1 MNKYLDQAGLAYF
14 YGKLPYLTKSQ
25 INSLI
30 TTALSG
36 ISVGLTPTVVAELP
50 TTGESDKLYLVP
62 NGTSGTTDTY
72 DEYIWV
78 TNKYEKVGN
87 TSIDLSNYVT
97 TSTLNTELA
106 EKVNTADLVAIRSEE
121 HTSELQSPDHLVC
134 RLLL

>member
-14 YGKLPYLTKSQ
+14 YNKLPYLTESQ

-50 TTGESDKLYLVP
+50 TTGESDKLYLVSKDDS
-62 NGTSGTTDTY
+62 NTTDTF

-78 TNKYEKVGN
+78 TDKYEKVGN

-97 TSTLNTELA
+97 TTTLNTELDK
-106 EKVNTADLVAIRSEE
+106 KVNATDLVAITNDEI
-121 HTSELQSPDHLVC
+121 DAIMV
-134 RLLL
+134 

>member
-14 YGKLPYLTKSQ
+14 YNKLPYLTESQ

-50 TTGESDKLYLVP
+50 TTGESDKLYLVS
-62 NGTSGTTDTY
+62 NGGSDTTDTF

-78 TNKYEKVGN
+78 TDKYEKVGN

-97 TSTLNTELA
+97 TATLNTELA
-106 EKVNTADLVAIRSEE
+106 KKVNATDLVAITNAEI
-121 HTSELQSPDHLVC
+121 DAIMV
-134 RLLL
+134 

>member
-14 YGKLPYLTKSQ
+14 YNKLPYLTEGE

-36 ISVGLTPTVVAELP
+36 ISVGLT
-50 TTGESDKLYLVP
+50 TGESDKLYLVSKGGS
-62 NGTSGTTDTY
+62 NTTDTF

-78 TNKYEKVGN
+78 TDKYEKVGN
-87 TSIDLSNYVT
+87 TTIDLSNYVT

-106 EKVNTADLVAIRSEE
+106 KKVNATDLVAITNAEI
-121 HTSELQSPDHLVC
+121 DAIMV
-134 RLLL
+134 

>member
-14 YGKLPYLTKSQ
+14 YNKLPYLTESQ
-25 INSLI
+25 VNSLI

-50 TTGESDKLYLVP
+50 TTGESDKLYLVSKGGS
-62 NGTSGTTDTY
+62 NTTDTF

-78 TNKYEKVGN
+78 TDKYEKVGN

-97 TSTLNTELA
+97 TATLNTELA
-106 EKVNTADLVAIRSEE
+106 KKVNATDLVAITNAEI
-121 HTSELQSPDHLVC
+121 DAIMV
-134 RLLL
+134 

>member
-14 YGKLPYLTKSQ
+14 YNKLPYLTESQ

-50 TTGESDKLYLVP
+50 TTGESDKLYLVSK
-62 NGTSGTTDTY
+62 GGSDTTDTF

-78 TNKYEKVGN
+78 MDKYEKVGN

-97 TSTLNTELA
+97 TATLNTELA
-106 EKVNTADLVAIRSEE
+106 KKVSTTDLVAITNAEI
-121 HTSELQSPDHLVC
+121 DAIMV
-134 RLLL
+134 

>member
-14 YGKLPYLTKSQ
+14 YNKLPYLTESQ

-50 TTGESDKLYLVP
+50 TTGESDKLYLVSKD
-62 NGTSGTTDTY
+62 GSDTTDTF

-78 TNKYEKVGN
+78 TDKYEKVGN

-97 TSTLNTELA
+97 TDTLNTELDK
-106 EKVNTADLVAIRSEE
+106 KVNATDLVAITNAEI
-121 HTSELQSPDHLVC
+121 DAIMV
-134 RLLL
+134 

>member
-14 YGKLPYLTKSQ
+14 YDKLPYLTESQ
-25 INSLI
+25 INTLI

-62 NGTSGTTDTY
+62 NGSSGTTNTY
-72 DEYIWV
+72 DEFIWV
-78 TNKYEKVGN
+78 ADKYEKVGN

-106 EKVNTADLVAIRSEE
+106 KKVDAADLVAITNAEI
-121 HTSELQSPDHLVC
+121 DAIMV
-134 RLLL
+134 

>member
-14 YGKLPYLTKSQ
+14 YNKLPYLTESQ
-25 INSLI
+25 VNSLI

-50 TTGESDKLYLVP
+50 TTGESDKLYLVSKGGS
-62 NGTSGTTDTY
+62 NTTDTF
-72 DEYIWV
+72 DEYVWV

-97 TSTLNTELA
+97 TATLNTELA
-106 EKVNTADLVAIRSEE
+106 KKVNATDLVAITNAEI
-121 HTSELQSPDHLVC
+121 DAIMV
-134 RLLL
+134 

>member
-14 YGKLPYLTKSQ
+14 YDKLPYLTESQ
-25 INSLI
+25 INTLI

-62 NGTSGTTDTY
+62 NGGSETIDTY
-72 DEYIWV
+72 DEYVWV

-97 TSTLNTELA
+97 TSTLNTKLSK
-106 EKVNTADLVAIRSEE
+106 KVNTADLVAITNAEI
-121 HTSELQSPDHLVC
+121 DAIMV
-134 RLLL
+134 

>member
-14 YGKLPYLTKSQ
+14 YNKLPYLTESQ

-36 ISVGLTPTVVAELP
+36 ISVGLIPTVVAELP
-50 TTGESDKLYLVP
+50 TTGESDKLYLVSKGGS
-62 NGTSGTTDTY
+62 NTTDTF

-97 TSTLNTELA
+97 TATLNTELA
-106 EKVNTADLVAIRSEE
+106 KKVNATDLVAITNAEI
-121 HTSELQSPDHLVC
+121 DAIMV
-134 RLLL
+134 

>member
-1 MNKYLDQAGLAYF
+1 MNKYLDQTGLTYF
-14 YGKLPYLTKSQ
+14 YNKLPYLTESQ

-50 TTGESDKLYLVP
+50 TTGESDKLYLVSK
-62 NGTSGTTDTY
+62 GGSDTTDTF

-78 TNKYEKVGN
+78 TDKYEKVGN

-97 TSTLNTELA
+97 TSTLNTELSK
-106 EKVNTADLVAIRSEE
+106 KVNATDLVAITNAEI
-121 HTSELQSPDHLVC
+121 DAIMV
-134 RLLL
+134 

>member
-14 YGKLPYLTKSQ
+14 YNKLPYLTESE

-50 TTGESDKLYLVP
+50 TTGESDKLYLVSKGGS
-62 NGTSGTTDTY
+62 NTTDTF

-78 TNKYEKVGN
+78 TDKYEKVGN

-97 TSTLNTELA
+97 TATLNTELDK
-106 EKVNTADLVAIRSEE
+106 KVNATDLVAITNAEI
-121 HTSELQSPDHLVC
+121 DAIMV
-134 RLLL
+134 

>member
-14 YGKLPYLTKSQ
+14 YGKLPYLTESQ

-36 ISVGLTPTVVAELP
+36 ISVGLTPTVVTELP

-72 DEYIWV
+72 DEFIWV

-106 EKVNTADLVAIRSEE
+106 KKVNAADLVAITNAEI
-121 HTSELQSPDHLVC
+121 DAIMV
-134 RLLL
+134 

>member
-14 YGKLPYLTKSQ
+14 YNKLPYLTESQ

-50 TTGESDKLYLVP
+50 TTGESDKLYLVSK
-62 NGTSGTTDTY
+62 GGSDTTDTF

-78 TNKYEKVGN
+78 TDKYEKVGN

-97 TSTLNTELA
+97 TSTLNTELSK
-106 EKVNTADLVAIRSEE
+106 KVNATDLVAITNAEI
-121 HTSELQSPDHLVC
+121 DAIMV
-134 RLLL
+134 

>member
-14 YGKLPYLTKSQ
+14 YNKLPYLTESQ
-25 INSLI
+25 VNSLI

-50 TTGESDKLYLVP
+50 TTGESDKLYLVSKGGS
-62 NGTSGTTDTY
+62 NTTDTF
-72 DEYIWV
+72 DEYVWV

-97 TSTLNTELA
+97 TATLNTELA
-106 EKVNTADLVAIRSEE
+106 KKVNATDLVAITNAEID
-121 HTSELQSPDHLVC
+121 TIMV
-134 RLLL
+134 

>member
-14 YGKLPYLTKSQ
+14 YGKLPYLTESQ

-36 ISVGLTPTVVAELP
+36 ISVGLTPTVVAKLP

-72 DEYIWV
+72 DEFIWV

-97 TSTLNTELA
+97 TSTLNTKLA
-106 EKVNTADLVAIRSEE
+106 KKVNTADLVAITNAEI
-121 HTSELQSPDHLVC
+121 DAIMV
-134 RLLL
+134 

>member
-14 YGKLPYLTKSQ
+14 YNKLPYLTEGE

-36 ISVGLTPTVVAELP
+36 ISVGLTHTVVAELP
-50 TTGESDKLYLVP
+50 TTGESDKLYLVS
-62 NGTSGTTDTY
+62 NGGSNTTDTF

-78 TNKYEKVGN
+78 TDKYEKVGN
-87 TSIDLSNYVT
+87 TTIDLSNYVT

-106 EKVNTADLVAIRSEE
+106 KKVNATDLVAITNAEI
-121 HTSELQSPDHLVC
+121 DAIMV
-134 RLLL
+134 

>member
-1 MNKYLDQAGLAYF
+1 MNKYLDQTGLAYF
-14 YGKLPYLTKSQ
+14 YNKLPYLTESQ

-50 TTGESDKLYLVP
+50 TTGESDKLYLVS
-62 NGTSGTTDTY
+62 NGGSDTTDTF

-78 TNKYEKVGN
+78 TDKYEKVGN

-97 TSTLNTELA
+97 TATLNTELA
-106 EKVNTADLVAIRSEE
+106 KKVNATDLVAITNAEI
-121 HTSELQSPDHLVC
+121 DAIMV
-134 RLLL
+134 